1 MSPAATASEWQCDR
15 CGMTTSRQGGEKIAL
30 PDNWVNSDEGQFC
43 LACRRERAAEAA
55 LDAGPAD
62 STHKV
67 RADLRRD
74 AILGFEVSRDPERP
88 NAVIAQVCKSS
99 VSAVASTRS
108 RLGLAEAAPVP
119 RAPRIARNFTT
130 S

>member
-1 MSPAATASEWQCDR
+1 MNLATTASEWRCDR
-15 CGMTTSRQGGEKIAL
+15 CGMIASRQGGEKIVL
-30 PDNWVNSDEGQFC
+30 PANWVDSDAGRFC
-43 LACRRERAAEAA
+43 LACRRERAADAA
-55 LDAGPAD
+55 LDGAPAGSA
-62 STHKV
+62 HKV

-88 NAVIAQVCKSS
+88 NAAIAQACKTS

-119 RAPRIARNFTT
+119 RARRIPSDPTT

>member
-1 MSPAATASEWQCDR
+1 MSLATTASEWQCGR
-15 CGMTTSRQGGEKIAL
+15 CGMIARRQGCEKIAL

-43 LACRRERAAEAA
+43 LACRRERVADAA
-55 LDAGPAD
+55 LDGAAAD
-62 STHKV
+62 SSHKV

-88 NAVIAQVCKSS
+88 NATIAQACKSS

-108 RLGLAEAAPVP
+108 RLGIADPAPVP
-119 RAPRIARNFTT
+119 RVGRK
-130 S
+130 